1 MVASTVQPGVLS
13 GTPIVA
19 RNPPPEGQ
27 MAVQLPVTLTPSIF
41 ATNGLQQLSSGQVGG
56 MSQIVTLI
64 IDNTPN
70 NVPITV
76 VHGAL
81 NETLQVAANTQAT
94 VPTFSGQGYW
104 PWQVF
109 TPTPPAANVNVGMIL
124 LNYERSSGIYR
135 QTSNTIQNTG
145 ENSGVLVADTLGVA
159 ANSANL
165 IIPAGPAGSIWVLDS
180 LDVSI
185 ETVQSTAAGSCFGT
199 MAFSSGTG
207 GTELDIE
214 VMDFT
219 FTATAA
225 HQYQPNPTPGAYRTW
240 SQGLLINTNQAFYI
254 NASGFNN
261 VSDAIIRYNV
271 SGYNVAMPA

>member
-1 MVASTVQPGVLS
+1 MVSSTVQPGVLN

-56 MSQIVTLI
+56 MSQVVTLI
-64 IDNTPN
+64 IDNTAN
-70 NVPITV
+70 NVPVTI

-81 NETLQVAANTQAT
+81 NESVQVAANTQAT

-109 TPTPPAANVNVGMIL
+109 VPTAPAANVNVGLIL

-145 ENSGVLVADTLGVA
+145 ENSSVLYSNNLSVSTTTDTL
-159 ANSANL
+159 L
-165 IIPAGPAGSIWVLDS
+165 IPAGPVGSLWVFDS
-180 LDVSI
+180 HEMII
-185 ETVQSTAAGSCFGT
+185 EQLSANAAGPVSVYLTLQIG
-199 MAFSSGTG
+199 SGAG
-207 GTELDIE
+207 GIVFNARYPSAES
-214 VMDFT
+214 
-219 FTATAA
+219 
-225 HQYQPNPTPGAYRTW
+225 PGASVQNNIPNATYRTW
-240 SQGLLINTNQAFYI
+240 PQGLLINSNAAIYLRSQSLSNLEFASVTI
-254 NASGFNN
+254 NL
-261 VSDAIIRYNV
+261 
-271 SGYNVAMPA
+271 SGYNVAMGT